1 MSNRVLVGI
10 VMTCN
15 VSALG
20 CARDNPK
27 PTSTSTSSYS
37 HVATAVA
44 TAPSGVAVDLHTAHQ
59 AITGAPPAHTGV
71 TEVSGTNVS
80 TADDRDADAEFKS
93 VPGMKI
99 EGDAELEEVKD
110 GVHISV
116 EIENAPAGQKGM
128 HIHQTDD
135 CSDIAKKSM
144 GEHFAPTIPKHGLP
158 EHAEHH
164 LGDLGNITID
174 KDGKGKLEIDV
185 MGANLKPNDPL
196 SFIGR
201 SIVLHESNDKG
212 TGPSGDSGK
221 PIACAPIRA
230 D

>member
-1 MSNRVLVGI
+1 MSNRTFVGV
-10 VMTCN
+10 VMACN
-15 VSALG
+15 FVAFG
-20 CARDNPK
+20 CARDTPK
-27 PTSTSTSSYS
+27 PTTTTASSYS
-37 HVATAVA
+37 NVPTRVGEVV
-44 TAPSGVAVDLHTAHQ
+44 TDVAVDPHTAHQ
-59 AITGAPPAHTGV
+59 TVTGV
-71 TEVSGTNVS
+71 VSAPS
-80 TADDRDADAEFKS
+80 TTDGLATSSTKGDEREADAEFKS

-99 EGDAELEEVKD
+99 EGDAELEEVNQ
-110 GVHISV
+110 GVHITV
-116 EIENAPAGQKGM
+116 EIENGPTGQKGM

-158 EHAEHH
+158 EHAQHH
-164 LGDLGNITID
+164 LGDLGNITLD
-174 KDGKGKLEIDV
+174 KDGKGKLEIHV
-185 MGANLKPNDPL
+185 PGANLKANDPL
-196 SFIGR
+196 SFVGR